1 MKNIK
6 WSFKI
11 ENPTFID
18 EEDIPL
24 INQDEDYVNYRT
36 PDTAPSRI
44 DEKSFTVPDASEVT
58 TTFRLKQKLKGN
70 KIVSL

>member
-36 PDTAPSRI
+36 PDTTPSRI

>member
-36 PDTAPSRI
+36 PDTTPSRI
-44 DEKSFTVPDASEVT
+44 DEKSFTMPDASEVT